1 MTIAATGTV
10 LAGTV
15 LPATAQPAAV
25 ETLAAPQ
32 VKVLSATADP
42 NTFHVAY
49 RCAPDS
55 GVRAIELHAAQ
66 SGEGHQH
73 YVRTTIDKWDAPIPD
88 PGSPAPAVPLCDGTW
103 QIANEVVTGFLP
115 GTTPFHVGDQATVE
129 WTMYNESKNVVL
141 AEGQQPGVVFE

>member
-15 LPATAQPAAV
+15 LPAAAQPATV
-25 ETLAAPQ
+25 GTPSAPQ

-49 RCAPDS
+49 RCAPGS
-55 GVRAIELHAAQ
+55 GVAAIELHASQ
-66 SGEGHQH
+66 SGAGHQH
-73 YVRTTIDKWDAPIPD
+73 YVRTTIHKWDAPHPD

-115 GTTPFHVGDQATVE
+115 DTTPFHAGDVTTVQ
-129 WTMYNESKNVVL
+129 WTAYNESMNVVL
-141 AEGQQPGVVFE
+141 GEGQQSGVVFE

>member
-15 LPATAQPAAV
+15 LPAAAQPATV
-25 ETLAAPQ
+25 GVPAPQ

-49 RCAPDS
+49 RCAPNS
-55 GVRAIELHAAQ
+55 GVAAIELHAAQ
-66 SGEGHQH
+66 SGPGHQH
-73 YVRTTIDKWDAPIPD
+73 YVRTTIDKWDAPD
-88 PGSPAPAVPLCDGTW
+88 PSSPTPGVPLCDGTW

-115 GTTPFHVGDQATVE
+115 GTTPFDAGDVTTVQ
-129 WTMYNESKNVVL
+129 WTAYNESKNVVL
-141 AEGQQPGVVFE
+141 AEGEQPGVVFE